1 MTKYWEGIGRRKNAS
16 ARVRLTKG
24 GKSFIINNKKLK
36 EYFNTLEL
44 QNIAKEALI
53 KEYGASIK
61 IQGGG
66 ERSQAEAVRLGIAR
80 ALIKID
86 EKLRPELKVQGFL
99 RRDPRKKERKKPGLK
114 KARRAPQWQKR

>member
-1 MTKYWEGIGRRKNAS
+1 MAKYWEGIGRRKSAT

-24 GKSFIINNKKLK
+24 GRTFIINDKKVK
-36 EYFNTLEL
+36 DYFAIDEL
-44 QNIAKEALI
+44 CQITKEALP
-53 KEYGASIK
+53 KGFGASVKIK
-61 IQGGG
+61 GGG
-66 ERSQAEAVRLGIAR
+66 SKSQAEAIRLGIAR